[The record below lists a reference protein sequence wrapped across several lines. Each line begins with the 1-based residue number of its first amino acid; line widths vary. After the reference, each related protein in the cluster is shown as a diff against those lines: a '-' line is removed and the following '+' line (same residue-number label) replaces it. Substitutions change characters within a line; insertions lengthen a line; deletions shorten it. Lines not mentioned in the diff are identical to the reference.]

1 MRGFLRRR
9 ELAHK
14 KEETEMELTIDH
26 LSKQYGKQVALHD
39 LSLRCGPG
47 VLGLVG
53 PNGAGKTSLMR
64 MLATLLEPSEGTIR
78 WNGQDIRTH
87 GQTLRQTLGYLPQ
100 DFGVYPEFT
109 GRQFLRYLAAMKGL
123 PSNQLKRRVDELL
136 ELVNLEEVADR
147 RLPTYSGGMKQRVG
161 IAQALLN
168 DPELLIV
175 DEPTAGLDPAERVR
189 FRMLLASLTHQRII
203 ILSTHIISDVETV
216 ANRFVILQAGRVL
229 SDTTREA
236 LLAAA
241 AGSVWSVIVDQATA
255 LRLQNSYQVSTM
267 LSQMNGV
274 ALRLVSPTRP
284 HERAVPVD
292 PNLEEAY
299 LLATNR
305 QEVRL

>member
-1 MRGFLRRR
+1 MIYRK
-9 ELAHK
+9 A
-14 KEETEMELTIDH
+14 
-26 LSKQYGKQVALHD
+26 ALQ
-39 LSLRCGPG
+39 S
-47 VLGLVG
+47 
-53 PNGAGKTSLMR
+53 A
-64 MLATLLEPSEGTIR
+64 
-78 WNGQDIRTH
+78 Q
-87 GQTLRQTLGYLPQ
+87 
-100 DFGVYPEFT
+100 
-109 GRQFLRYLAAMKGL
+109 AA
-123 PSNQLKRRVDELL
+123 RHELL

-203 ILSTHIISDVETV
+203 ILSTHIISDVEAV
-216 ANRFVILQAGRVL
+216 ANRFVILQAGRIL
-229 SDTTREA
+229 SDTTPEA

-267 LSQMNGV
+267 LNQMNGV
-274 ALRLVSPTRP
+274 ALRLVSPTCP
-284 HERAVPVD
+284 HEHAVPVD